1 MDDHSL
7 ASQRRPALPAIEP
20 GSVWLVGAGPGDP
33 GLLTLHAANA
43 LAHADC
49 VVYDAL
55 VSPEILALARPG
67 AALEYAGKRGGKPSA
82 SQPDICG
89 RLIRLARQGQRV
101 LRLKGGDPFVF
112 GRGGEEALALAAAR
126 VPFRLVPGVTAAAGG
141 LAAAGIPMTHRTTN
155 SAVTLLTG
163 HDTAGRWRAG
173 CAGLAGHRA
182 RRAGADLLHGAP
194 PARGHRRTAG
204 RGRPRRRHAC
214 GAHQPRHHRGRARGR
229 GSAGARRRQRPSA
242 QDIEAPCLVVVGD
255 VVRLRRALDP
265 AATVEARAEAAEA
278 LARALAPR
286 RRLRRKRQDRILLPH
301 RPWQG

>member
-1 MDDHSL
+1 MED
-7 ASQRRPALPAIEP
+7 ARAPAALPPLPAIEP

-43 LAHADC
+43 LGLADC

-82 SQPDICG
+82 HQPDICD
-89 RLIRLARQGQRV
+89 RLVRRARQGLRV

-112 GRGGEEALALAAAR
+112 GRGGEEALTLAAAGI
-126 VPFRLVPGVTAAAGG
+126 PFRLVPGVTAAGG

-163 HDTAGRWRAG
+163 HDASGAVPDDLDWQAI
-173 CAGLAGHRA
+173 A
-182 RRAGADLLHGAP
+182 RGAP
-194 PARGHRRTAG
+194 VLVFYMALRQLDAIAARLARHGLPGETPVALISQATTGAQRVVEARLAEAAATAE
-204 RGRPRRRHAC
+204 
-214 GAHQPRHHRGRARGR
+214 
-229 GSAGARRRQRPSA
+229 SAG
-242 QDIEAPCLVVVGD
+242 IEAPCLVVVGD

-265 AATVEARAEAAEA
+265 GASLEARAEAARA
-278 LARALAPR
+278 LAR
-286 RRLRRKRQDRILLPH
+286 H
-301 RPWQG
+301 WQRAAG